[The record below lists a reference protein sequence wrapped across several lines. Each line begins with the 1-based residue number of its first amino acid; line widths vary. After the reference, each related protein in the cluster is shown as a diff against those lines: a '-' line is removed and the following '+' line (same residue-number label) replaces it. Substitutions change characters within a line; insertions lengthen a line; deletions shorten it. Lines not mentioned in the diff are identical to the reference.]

1 MTFPHLHVHS
11 EYSLLES
18 AARIHD
24 LVRKAAAMH
33 IPALALTDKNAMY
46 GVPAFAEACD
56 KAGIRPIIGAELDY
70 VNDASLIVLAKTAR
84 GYRGLVRLVS
94 RVQLSAKP
102 LDYADLET
110 IEECVIIQPLHEGPV
125 PSLLAEGKTEA
136 ATELQ
141 RRFHD
146 LPSDVYIEVRNHYTK
161 ADRQMLLELRKWLQS
176 CPAAIIASN
185 HVHAVEREETDVL
198 PVLQAV
204 KQGSLLSETEPAP
217 GFEEGY
223 LKSRTEMEE
232 AMKGWE
238 HALTAAEEIVSEFAD
253 SPVPEP
259 EQHLPA
265 YPSDIPADKL
275 LKQWCTEA
283 LDRLYA
289 ERRQEAETRLDY
301 ELAVISEMGFSDYF
315 LITADFMRFA
325 RDNAIRTG
333 PGRGSAAG
341 SLTAYL
347 LRITDVDPLGY
358 NLLFERFLNPDRV
371 TMPDIDI
378 DFADSDRDRV
388 IQYVA
393 EKYGREHVAQI
404 VTFGTFA
411 AKAALRDSG
420 KALGV
425 DPYAIDRAAKLV
437 PAKPGVTLAE
447 AFQQKQLQAM
457 QEENSRWF
465 HVAVRMEGLPRHTSV
480 HAAGIVMSREPLTE
494 LVPLMQGHDGLVLTQ
509 YPMGDLE
516 RMGLLKMDF
525 LGLRNLTLLDRL
537 EELSGLSASDAPLD
551 DRAVYELLSRG
562 DTSGIF
568 QLESEG
574 MQRVLKKLKPT
585 SFEDIVAV
593 NALYRPG
600 PMKYIPDYIDGKYGR
615 KQIHYIHSDLE
626 PVLKQTY
633 GVIIYQEQIMQIAS
647 IMAGY
652 SMGEA
657 DLLRRA
663 VSKKKREDL
672 EEGRKGFLKGAREK
686 GYKDAEAEAVYD
698 LIVRF
703 ADYGFNRSHA
713 VAYSFIAYQL
723 AYMKARAPE
732 AFYTALMESV
742 THDKEKLAFLIHEA
756 KRAGIRVLPPSVQQ
770 GGAAFRMENG
780 AVRLGLHVLRHV
792 NARAALSVE
801 EARKQGPFENLFDLC
816 ARVPVIHRQRRF
828 FEALIGGGA
837 LDDFGKNKAVLLA
850 TLDDALHYAE
860 QEDKTAERGEAL
872 FADEEIDTSYRE
884 AKPMPR
890 TQELQLE
897 KEMVGCY
904 ISGHPLE
911 EAAELLDKYG
921 RTVSAEAVQL
931 KHKTPVRMAGIV
943 MSIRQIQ
950 TKKGKQMAFMEL
962 EDETGTIDVTVF
974 PEAYSSCQLKLQK
987 QEKLFIEAVIEEY
1000 EGTRKA
1006 ILKKCILIDELM
1018 DRQKAHEKET
1028 LYLYITPEAE
1038 RRSLDRVKE
1047 LLEDT
1052 PGSIPVVLKYG
1063 AAGEIVRLSEMW
1075 NVKPDER
1082 LVDRLGALLGKKH
1095 VFLKRPRV

>member
-11 EYSLLES
+11 EYSLLDS
-18 AARIHD
+18 SARIEG
-24 LVRKAAAMH
+24 LAVRAAAQKA
-33 IPALALTDKNAMY
+33 PALALTDKNAMY
-46 GVPAFAEACD
+46 GVPAFAAACR
-56 KAGIRPIIGAELDY
+56 KAGVRPIIGAELDY
-70 VNDASLIVLAKTAR
+70 SGNTSLIVLAKTAR

-94 RVQLSAKP
+94 RIQLQDTP
-102 LDYADLET
+102 LEFADLEA
-110 IEECVIIQPLHEGPV
+110 IEDCVIIQPLHEGPV
-125 PSLLAEGKTEA
+125 PFLLKQGKQEEA
-136 ATELQ
+136 AVLQ
-141 RRFHD
+141 GQFER
-146 LPSDVYIEVRNHYTK
+146 LASDVYIEVRNHYTK
-161 ADRQMLLELRKWLQS
+161 ADRHMLLELRKWLES
-176 CPAAIIASN
+176 FPAKVIACN
-185 HVHAVEREETDVL
+185 HVHAVERETTDVL

-204 KQGSLLSETEPAP
+204 KQGSLLSETEPEA
-217 GFEEGY
+217 GLEEGY
-223 LKSRTEMEE
+223 LKSHTEMEE
-232 AMKGWE
+232 ALKGWE

-253 SPVPEP
+253 NPVPEP
-259 EQHLPA
+259 EQHLPT
-265 YPSDIPADKL
+265 YPSDVPADQL
-275 LKQWCTEA
+275 LQQWCAEA
-283 LDRLYA
+283 LEAVYSDRL
-289 ERRQEAETRLDY
+289 EEAQSRLDY
-301 ELAVISEMGFSDYF
+301 ELSVISSMGFSDYF

-325 RDNAIRTG
+325 RRSGIRTG

-347 LRITDVDPLGY
+347 LQITDVDPLAY

-404 VTFGTFA
+404 ITFGTFA

-420 KALGV
+420 KALGI

-437 PAKPGVTLAE
+437 PARPGVTLAE
-447 AFQQKQLQAM
+447 AFQQKQLAM
-457 QEENSRWF
+457 MKEEHSHWF
-465 HVAVRMEGLPRHTSV
+465 HIAARMEGLPRHTSV
-480 HAAGIVMSREPLTE
+480 HAAGIVMSRAPLTE

-537 EELSGLSASDAPLD
+537 EELSGLSASNAPLD
-551 DRAVYELLSRG
+551 DSAVYELLSRG

-615 KQIHYIHSDLE
+615 RQIRYIHPDLE

-633 GVIIYQEQIMQIAS
+633 GVLIYQEQIMQIAS
-647 IMAGY
+647 LMAGY

-672 EEGRKGFLKGAREK
+672 EEGRQGFLKGARRK
-686 GYKDAEAEAVYD
+686 GYEEAEAEAVYD

-756 KRAGIRVLPPSVQQ
+756 KRAGIRILPPSVQD

-792 NARAALSVE
+792 NARAAASVE
-801 EARKQGPFENLFDLC
+801 EARGSGPFQSLFDLC
-816 ARVPVIHRQRRF
+816 ARIPAVHRQRRF

-837 LDDFGKNKAVLLA
+837 LEAFGENKAVLLA
-850 TLDDALHYAE
+850 TLDDALDYAA

-872 FADEEIDTSYRE
+872 FADEEVETTYRE

-890 TQELQLE
+890 MQELQLE

-911 EAAELLDKYG
+911 EAAELLEKYG
-921 RTVSAEAVQL
+921 RTVCAEAIQL
-931 KHKTPVRMAGIV
+931 SHKTPVRMAGIV

-974 PEAYSSCQLKLQK
+974 PEEYSSCQLKLQK

-1006 ILKKCILIDELM
+1006 ILKKCILIDELV

-1038 RRSLDRVKE
+1038 RRSLDKVKE

-1052 PGSIPVVLKYG
+1052 PGSVPVVLKYG

-1075 NVKPDER
+1075 NVKPDDR